1 MYSLLITAVVLV
13 IIDGIYLSFMKPYFN
28 KQIKAVQGSDMKI
41 NITATILCYI
51 FIIFGLYY
59 FIIVPKKSVRDAF
72 LLGIVIYA
80 IYETTSKALLTKWK
94 WSTVI
99 IDTIW
104 GGILFALTTWIMK
117 KLMKIKM

>member
-59 FIIVPKKSVRDAF
+59 FIIVPKKSVQDAF

-94 WSTVI
+94 WTTVI
-99 IDTIW
+99 IDTLW
-104 GGILFALTTWIMK
+104 GGILFALTTWIMQ
-117 KLMKIKM
+117 KLMKLKM

>member
-1 MYSLLITAVVLV
+1 MYSLLITAIVLV

-28 KQIKAVQGSDMKI
+28 QQIKAVQGTDLNI

-59 FIIVPKKSVRDAF
+59 FIIVPKKSVQDAF

-117 KLMKIKM
+117 KILKIKM

>member
-1 MYSLLITAVVLV
+1 MYSLLITAIVLV

-28 KQIKAVQGSDMKI
+28 QQIKAVQGTDLNI

-59 FIIVPKKSVRDAF
+59 FIIVPKKSVQDEF

-80 IYETTSKALLTKWK
+80 IYETTSKALLTKWR

-117 KLMKIKM
+117 KILKIKM